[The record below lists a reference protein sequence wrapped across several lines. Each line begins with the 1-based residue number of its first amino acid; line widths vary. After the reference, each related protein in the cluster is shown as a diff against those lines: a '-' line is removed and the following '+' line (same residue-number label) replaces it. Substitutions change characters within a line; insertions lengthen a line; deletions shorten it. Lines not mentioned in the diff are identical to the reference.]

1 MSAAAGAS
9 AYVSERGTVKQRWLS
24 WYVRV
29 QKLRRK
35 YTAMLHT
42 GIGSGI
48 GYWYRQWPILL
59 DIGYWVAFL
68 VSF

>member
-1 MSAAAGAS
+1 
-9 AYVSERGTVKQRWLS
+9 VE
-24 WYVRV
+24 
-29 QKLRRK
+29 RRK

-42 GIGSGI
+42 SIGIGI